1 MASSNTQQPA
11 DKVNALLKGASAKT
25 KTITFRVEVKHVY
38 TQEFT
43 YDDFVELREMEF
55 DVRTG
60 TQEEFDA
67 KMLPLWLAFLAK
79 HEKEGIALEEIE
91 EPESDAKE
99 EDDFCLRERYG
110 VDDELR
116 EIVNKQ

>member
-1 MASSNTQQPA
+1 
-11 DKVNALLKGASAKT
+11 
-25 KTITFRVEVKHVY
+25 
-38 TQEFT
+38 
-43 YDDFVELREMEF
+43 
-55 DVRTG
+55 
-60 TQEEFDA
+60 
-67 KMLPLWLAFLAK
+67 MLPLWLAFLAK

>member
-1 MASSNTQQPA
+1 MASSNTPA
-11 DKVNALLKGASAKT
+11 DKT
-25 KTITFRVEVKHVY
+25 KTITFRVTVKKTY

-55 DVRTG
+55 DVRKG
-60 TQEEFDA
+60 TREEFDA
-67 KMLPLWLAFLAK
+67 QMLPLWLAFLAK
-79 HEKEGIALEEIE
+79 HEQEGITLEEIE

-99 EDDFCLRERYG
+99 EDGFCLRERYNEG

-116 EIVNKQ
+116 EIVNEQ